1 MMFTMLTAVTE
12 VNPIS
17 RPASPPTHRQRRRE
31 ATRDEILEA
40 ARRLLVQSGLEQVT
54 LRGIA
59 AELGMTAPALYRY
72 FASREALLESLIDT
86 LYDELADI
94 LLAVRDADAR
104 GTLKAQFVA
113 TSREFRRWALTHRP
127 EFGLLFGAPLPG
139 VPTKDVGTAP
149 DRGMRFGHVWLELF
163 AKLSRQHPEV
173 VPDGRRVDPQL
184 RRQLRDY
191 HQLIGRAVS
200 IGTLELFLSCWMRLY
215 GAVATEAFGHLNFA
229 LSDGDA
235 EALFEG
241 LLGELADRLG
251 LAH

>member
-1 MMFTMLTAVTE
+1 MLTAVTE

-17 RPASPPTHRQRRRE
+17 RPASPRTHRQRRRE

-191 HQLIGRAVS
+191 HELIGRAVS

>member
-1 MMFTMLTAVTE
+1 MLTAVTE

-72 FASREALLESLIDT
+72 FDSREALLESLIDT

-94 LLAVRDADAR
+94 LLAVRDADAQ
-104 GTLKAQFVA
+104 GTLKDQFVA

>member
-1 MMFTMLTAVTE
+1 MLAGVTE

-31 ATRDEILEA
+31 ATREEILEA

-59 AELGMTAPALYRY
+59 GELGMTAPTLYRY
-72 FASREALLESLIDT
+72 FDSREALLESLIDT
-86 LYDELADI
+86 LYDDLADI
-94 LLAVRDADAR
+94 LLAVRDADAQA
-104 GTLKAQFVA
+104 TLKAQFVT

-139 VPTKDVGTAP
+139 VPGKDVATAP
-149 DRGMRFGHVWLELF
+149 NRGMRFGQVWLELF
-163 AKLSRQHPEV
+163 AKLARQHPEV
-173 VPDGRRVDPQL
+173 VPDGRRVDPRL
-184 RRQLRDY
+184 RRQLHDY
-191 HQLIGRAVS
+191 HELIGRAVS

-229 LSDGDA
+229 LSDGDG

-241 LLGELADRLG
+241 LLGEMADRLG
-251 LAH
+251 LPH

>member
-1 MMFTMLTAVTE
+1 MLTAVTE

-72 FASREALLESLIDT
+72 FDSREALLESLIDT

-94 LLAVRDADAR
+94 LLAVRDADAQPN
-104 GTLKAQFVA
+104 LKAQFVA

>member
-1 MMFTMLTAVTE
+1 MFTMLAVVTE
-12 VNPIS
+12 VNSIS
-17 RPASPPTHRQRRRE
+17 RSASSPTHRQRRRA
-31 ATRDEILEA
+31 ATRDEIVEA
-40 ARRLLVQSGLEQVT
+40 ARTLLVQSGLEQVT

-59 AELGMTAPALYRY
+59 GELGMTAPALYRY
-72 FASREALLESLIDT
+72 FDSREALLEALIDA

-94 LLAVRDADAR
+94 LLAVRDADAHAP
-104 GTLKAQFVA
+104 LKAQFVT

-139 VPTKDVGTAP
+139 VAGKDVVTAP
-149 DRGMRFGHVWLELF
+149 DRGMRFGQVWLELF
-163 AKLSRQHPEV
+163 AKLSREHPEV

-184 RRQLRDY
+184 RRQLREY
-191 HQLIGRAVS
+191 HELIGRAVP

-229 LSDGDA
+229 LSDGNA

-241 LLGELADRLG
+241 LLGEMADRLG

>member
-1 MMFTMLTAVTE
+1 MLAVVTE
-12 VNPIS
+12 VNSIS
-17 RPASPPTHRQRRRE
+17 RSASSPTHRQRRRA
-31 ATRDEILEA
+31 ATRDEIVEA
-40 ARRLLVQSGLEQVT
+40 ARTLLVQSGLEQVT

-59 AELGMTAPALYRY
+59 GELGMTAPALYRY
-72 FASREALLESLIDT
+72 FDSREALLEALIDA

-94 LLAVRDADAR
+94 LLAVRDADAHAP
-104 GTLKAQFVA
+104 LKAQFVT
-113 TSREFRRWALTHRP
+113 TSREFRR
-127 EFGLLFGAPLPG
+127 
-139 VPTKDVGTAP
+139 
-149 DRGMRFGHVWLELF
+149 WLELF
-163 AKLSRQHPEV
+163 AKLSREHPEV

-184 RRQLRDY
+184 RRQLREY
-191 HQLIGRAVS
+191 HELIGRAVP

-241 LLGELADRLG
+241 LLGEMADRLG

>member
-1 MMFTMLTAVTE
+1 MLAGVTE

-17 RPASPPTHRQRRRE
+17 RQPSPPTHRQRRRE

-40 ARRLLVQSGLEQVT
+40 ARRLLVESGLEQVT

-59 AELGMTAPALYRY
+59 GELGMTAPALYRY
-72 FASREALLESLIDT
+72 FDSREALLESLIDT
-86 LYDELADI
+86 LYDDLADI
-94 LLAVRDADAR
+94 LLAVRDADVQA
-104 GTLKAQFVA
+104 TLKTQFVT
-113 TSREFRRWALTHRP
+113 TSRAFRRWALTHRP

-139 VPTKDVGTAP
+139 VPGKDVATAP
-149 DRGMRFGHVWLELF
+149 NRGMRFGQVWLQLF
-163 AKLSRQHPEV
+163 GKLARQHPEV
-173 VPDGRRVDPQL
+173 VPDGRRVAPQL
-184 RRQLRDY
+184 RRQLRAY
-191 HQLIGRAVS
+191 HELIGRAVS

-241 LLGELADRLG
+241 LLSELADRLG

>member
-1 MMFTMLTAVTE
+1 MLAVVTE
-12 VNPIS
+12 VNSIS
-17 RPASPPTHRQRRRE
+17 RSASSPTHRQRRRA
-31 ATRDEILEA
+31 ATRDEIVEA
-40 ARRLLVQSGLEQVT
+40 ARTLLVQSGLEQVT

-59 AELGMTAPALYRY
+59 GELGMTAPALYRY
-72 FASREALLESLIDT
+72 FDSREALLEALIDA
-86 LYDELADI
+86 LYDELADV
-94 LLAVRDADAR
+94 LLAVRDADAHAP
-104 GTLKAQFVA
+104 LKSQFVT

-139 VPTKDVGTAP
+139 VTGKDVATAP
-149 DRGMRFGHVWLELF
+149 DRGMRFGQVWLELF
-163 AKLSRQHPEV
+163 AKLSQEHPEV
-173 VPDGRRVDPQL
+173 IPDGRRVDPQL
-184 RRQLRDY
+184 RRQLREY
-191 HQLIGRAVS
+191 HELIGRAVP

-241 LLGELADRLG
+241 LLGEMADRLV

>member
-1 MMFTMLTAVTE
+1 MLAVVTE

-17 RPASPPTHRQRRRE
+17 QPASRPTHRQRRRA
-31 ATRDEILEA
+31 ATRDEIVEA

-59 AELGMTAPALYRY
+59 GELGMTAPALYRY
-72 FASREALLESLIDT
+72 FDSREALLEALIDV

-94 LLAVRDADAR
+94 LLAVRDADAQAP
-104 GTLKAQFVA
+104 LKAQFVT

-139 VPTKDVGTAP
+139 VPYKDVATAP
-149 DRGMRFGHVWLELF
+149 ERGMRFGQVWLELF
-163 AKLSRQHPEV
+163 AKLSQQHPEV

-191 HQLIGRAVS
+191 HELIGRAVP

-229 LSDGDA
+229 LSDGNA

-241 LLGELADRLG
+241 LLREMADRLG